1 MIEEL
6 GLRDA
11 QQLLREKITG
21 HLGCNVEGEPYVVPI
36 SYVYEDDCLYI
47 HSLPGRKIEAL
58 RAHPRACLQVDE
70 VTDAFNWRSVIAFG
84 RYEEITDLQEQ
95 ELIMT
100 SLFKRLPH
108 FTPVEAKLTRNSPAP
123 IVFRLRVE
131 RMTGIIEH
139 WNG

>member
-21 HLGCNVEGEPYVVPI
+21 HLGCNVDSEPYVVPV
-36 SYVYEDDCLYI
+36 SYLYQDDCLYI

-70 VTDAFNWRSVIAFG
+70 VTDPYNWRSVIAFG
-84 RYEEITDLQEQ
+84 QYEEIIDLQER
-95 ELIMT
+95 ELIT
-100 SLFKRLPH
+100 ASLFQRFPH
-108 FTPVEAKLTRNSPAP
+108 LTPVESKLTRDSPAP

-131 RMTGIIEH
+131 RITGIIEH
-139 WNG
+139 WK

>member
-21 HLGCNVEGEPYVVPI
+21 HLGCSVDGEPYVVPI

-47 HSLPGRKIEAL
+47 HSLPGRKINAL
-58 RAHPRACLQVDE
+58 RDNPRACLQVDE

-84 RYEEITDLQEQ
+84 QYEEITDLQEQ
-95 ELIMT
+95 KLIMT

-108 FTPVEAKLTRNSPAP
+108 LTPVEAKLTRNSPAP

-131 RMTGIIEH
+131 RITGIIEH